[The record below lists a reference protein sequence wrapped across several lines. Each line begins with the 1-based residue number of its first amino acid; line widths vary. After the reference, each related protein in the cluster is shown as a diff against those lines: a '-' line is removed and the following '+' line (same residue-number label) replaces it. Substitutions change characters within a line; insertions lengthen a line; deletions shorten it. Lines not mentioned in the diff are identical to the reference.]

1 MKNLNVR
8 IPDRLHHELKIESA
22 ISSQTVQ
29 EIVARAIATEIKRSK
44 QEK

>member
-8 IPDRLHHELKIESA
+8 IPDRLFHELKIESA
-22 ISSQTVQ
+22 ITCETIQD
-29 EIVARAIATEIKRSK
+29 IVARAIATEIKRSK